1 MPDRPDAFISH
12 AGEDKADV
20 ARPLADA
27 LVSLGWSV
35 WLDELRLIVGDSLS
49 RQIDAALARSR
60 FGVVILSPSFFAK
73 EWPQRELAGLAAR
86 ELASGTKVILPV
98 WHDVDHAY
106 IAERSPTLADR
117 LGARTDAGI
126 ERVAEE
132 LSVALGESSPAGLA
146 DPIKAPLD
154 VAEDAKP
161 EDDTEMFRIPVTD
174 DEQASLAVNRPD
186 WWEYRLYAGVLMQG
200 RLRLEAKW
208 LDHDLR
214 IPGGPRRHASE
225 PTSEFV
231 SQEMGTMRRFLT
243 TFNRVFDPKVLEE
256 AFGRAGESGDPDR
269 IRHVAG
275 GVIRVYES
283 MLDWAAEIRN
293 TTVPGEYIDL
303 VELTARMADGPVRQI
318 RDFIQ
323 LVADQIARLPLLL
336 REAEETGATEKSPMI
351 LRLSLKLDVDP
362 AVQKEFYAELER
374 MKGA

>member
-1 MPDRPDAFISH
+1 MSKQQNATSGEELGQQPDAFISH
-12 AGEDKADV
+12 AGEDKAVV

-27 LVSLGWSV
+27 LDALGWDI
-35 WLDELRLIVGDSLS
+35 WLDELRLTVGDSLS
-49 RQIDAALARSR
+49 RQIDGALARSR

-98 WHDVDHAY
+98 WHEVDHAY

-117 LGARTDAGI
+117 LGARTNAGI

-132 LSVALGESSPAGLA
+132 LSVALGESPPRRAA
-146 DPIKAPLD
+146 DPIRSRLSLAT
-154 VAEDAKP
+154 VAEA
-161 EDDTEMFRIPVTD
+161 EDETEMFRIPVTD
-174 DEQASLAVNRPD
+174 DEQASLLADRPD

-200 RLRLEAKW
+200 RLRLESKW

-214 IPGGPRRHASE
+214 IPGGPRRHAPE

-243 TFNRVFDPKVLEE
+243 TFNRVFDPDVLEE
-256 AFGRAGESGDPDR
+256 AFGPSGESGDPNR

-283 MLDWAAEIRN
+283 MLDWAAELRN
-293 TTVPGEYIDL
+293 TTVPGEYVDL
-303 VELTARMADGPVRQI
+303 VVPADPEA
-318 RDFIQ
+318 
-323 LVADQIARLPLLL
+323 VAKTR
-336 REAEETGATEKSPMI
+336 RRSRGS
-351 LRLSLKLDVDP
+351 RGVC
-362 AVQKEFYAELER
+362 AELER